1 MQGFSTR
8 SSIVAVLATVLAF
21 FAVSTL
27 TISSAS
33 AADVSANKSSKLKG
47 APKPDIKADFTARGS
62 INAAYAENTPPG
74 VRLLLVNKANGIV
87 AKGKSDRFGSKI
99 FYDVSPGAGYR
110 IFSVRGETVASTSR
124 FAVLRMGD
132 NPKQSFYK
140 SKTLAQGLNY
150 VTMRDGVEIAMTVR
164 LPAGK
169 TLADGP
175 FPTFVEYSGY
185 QTAAPHD
192 AFASF
197 ITGTPDPL
205 APATSTAVGSI
216 VGPLLNFAT
225 VSVQMR
231 GTGCSGGAFDLF
243 GLPTTYDGYDAI
255 ETVGNQPWVKGGK
268 VGMGGISFSGIT
280 QLFTAGTQ
288 PPHLAAI
295 APMSVTDDAYLS
307 SVYPGGIFNN
317 GFQLDWLKERKVD
330 ALPAPEGGQ
339 PWAKELT
346 VNGDPLGNP
355 PNVPDQNCI
364 KNQEM
369 HLQARDGVKQTLSR
383 PYRSEVFKDRSPGT
397 WYSRIK
403 VPVFLL
409 GQFQDE
415 QTSAHFVESLAKL
428 KKNRN
433 VWITLQN
440 GVHADSL
447 GPNSI
452 TRWVEFMNLFVADRI
467 PVVPPLI
474 LSQSSALYEGLANA
488 ASAPVEQSRF
498 AGYPESDLGKAMAEF
513 KQDPRIRVLMD
524 NGTGVP
530 GHPGGIG
537 ASWEIGFSSWPVR
550 QAKATPYYF
559 GKKGTLTRSKDK
571 SVKPVKRASYKA
583 DPDARPVST
592 LSGDRAG
599 GDAWL
604 EQPPYN
610 WAPIAKGK
618 GLGFTS
624 PALTRDVVIAGSSSV
639 DLWLKSSAGDT
650 DLQAT
655 LSEVRPDGNETYV
668 QSGWLR
674 ASHRKLD
681 RKASTV
687 SNPFPTHFRRDAAP
701 LPKRKFSL
709 VRIPVFA
716 TAHAFRAGSKLRVTV
731 SAVGGDRAIW
741 HFATLDKG
749 KTKNTI
755 LLGGKKP
762 SRMVLPVVKGQNAQ
776 GTPLPGPTALR
787 GQPSRVY
794 SAASNGG

>member
-1 MQGFSTR
+1 MRGIR
-8 SSIVAVLATVLAF
+8 NGSSIAAFLAALAF
-21 FAVSTL
+21 FALSAFTATGAGATV
-27 TISSAS
+27 ISGKHGPA
-33 AADVSANKSSKLKG
+33 KPRL
-47 APKPDIKADFTARGS
+47 APKPTTTATFTARGS
-62 INAAYAENTPPG
+62 IDSAYASGTTPG
-74 VRLLLVNKANGIV
+74 IKLLLVNNKNRVLNEGR
-87 AKGKSDRFGSKI
+87 SDSFGSKV
-99 FYDVSPGAGYR
+99 FYGLNPGAGFR
-110 IFSVRGETVASTSR
+110 IFTVKGKVVAASKR
-124 FAVLRMGD
+124 FAVLRAGK
-132 NPKQSFYK
+132 NPPNSFYEG
-140 SKTLAQGLNY
+140 KTLNEGLNY
-150 VTMRDGVEIAMTVR
+150 VTMRDGTELAMTVR
-164 LPAGK
+164 LPSGK
-169 TLADGP
+169 DLSDGP

-197 ITGTPDPL
+197 VTNTSDSL

-216 VGPLLNFAT
+216 VGPLLDFAT

-255 ETVGNQPWVKGGK
+255 ETVGNQPWVRGNK

-307 SVYPGGIFNN
+307 SVYPGGIFND
-317 GFQLDWLKERKVD
+317 GFQLDWLEERKED

-339 PWAKELT
+339 TWAKELT
-346 VNGDPLGNP
+346 TNGDPLGATP
-355 PNVPDQNCI
+355 GIPDQHCVD
-364 KNQEM
+364 NQKM
-369 HLQARDGVKQTLSR
+369 HLQARDGVKQTLSQPFR
-383 PYRSEVFKDRSPGT
+383 NATFKDRSPST

-415 QTSAHFVESLAKL
+415 QTSAHFAESLSKL
-428 KKNRN
+428 KNNKN

-440 GVHADSL
+440 GVHCDSL

-467 PVVPPLI
+467 PVVPALI
-474 LSQSSALYEGLANA
+474 RAQSSLLYQGLASA
-488 ASAPVEQSRF
+488 AAAPVEQSRF
-498 AGYPESDLGKAMAEF
+498 ASYPESDLAKAKAEF
-513 KQDPRIRVLMD
+513 KQDPRVRILMD

-537 ASWEIGFSSWPVR
+537 ASWEMGYDSWPVR

-559 GKKGTLTRSKDK
+559 GKKGALTRSKPR
-571 SVKPVKRASYKA
+571 SGAAASYKA
-583 DPDARPVST
+583 DPEARPVST
-592 LSGDRAG
+592 LTGDHAG
-599 GDAWL
+599 GEAWL
-604 EQPPYN
+604 EDPPYN
-610 WAPIAKGK
+610 WQPIAKGK

-624 PALTRDVVIAGSSSV
+624 PALTKDVVIAGSSSV
-639 DLWLKSSAGDT
+639 DLWLKSSARDT

-655 LSEVRPDGNETYV
+655 LTEVRPDGQETYV

-681 RKASTV
+681 KKASTV
-687 SNPFPTHFRRDAAP
+687 SNPFPTHFKKDAAP
-701 LPKRKFSL
+701 LPKGKFSL

-716 TAHAFRAGSKLRVTV
+716 AAHAFRAGSKLRITV

-749 KTKNTI
+749 NAKNTI

-762 SRMVLPVVKGQNAQ
+762 SRIVLPVLAGADAQ
-776 GTPLPGPTALR
+776 GTPLPEAAALR
-787 GQPSRVY
+787 GQPTRAY
-794 SAASNGG
+794 AAASNGG

>member
-1 MQGFSTR
+1 MRGINKG
-8 SSIVAVLATVLAF
+8 SSIAAWLTVLAAM
-21 FAVSTL
+21 FAAFTVATAPATAAGSGSQ
-27 TISSAS
+27 SS
-33 AADVSANKSSKLKG
+33 KKLKG
-47 APKPDIKADFTARGS
+47 APKPNANANFTSRGS
-62 INAAYAENTPPG
+62 VGQAYAEDTTPG
-74 VRLLLVNKANGIV
+74 IKLLLVNKANGIV
-87 AKGKSDRFGSKI
+87 AQGKSDRFGSKV
-99 FYDVSPGAGYR
+99 FYDRKPGAGYR
-110 IFSVRGETVASTSR
+110 IFSVKGKEVSASKR
-124 FAVLRMGD
+124 FAILRAGKD
-132 NPKQSFYK
+132 PSNSFYAG
-140 SKTLAQGLNY
+140 KTLQEGLNY
-150 VTMRDGVEIAMTVR
+150 VTARDGTELAMTVR
-164 LPAGK
+164 LPSGK
-169 TLADGP
+169 DLGDGP

-197 ITGTPDPL
+197 LSGEPDPL

-255 ETVGNQPWVKGGK
+255 ETVGNQDWVKGGK

-295 APMSVTDDAYLS
+295 SPMSVTDDAYLS
-307 SVYPGGIFNN
+307 SVYPGGIFND
-317 GFQLDWLKERKVD
+317 GFQLDWLEERKED

-339 PWAKELT
+339 AWAKELT
-346 VNGDPLGNP
+346 TNGDPDSATPGI
-355 PNVPDQNCI
+355 PDQHCV

-383 PYRSEVFKDRSPGT
+383 PYRSEIFRDRSPST

-409 GQFQDE
+409 GQFEDE
-415 QTSAHFVESLAKL
+415 QTSAHFAESLGKL
-428 KKNRN
+428 KNNKN

-440 GVHADSL
+440 GVHCDSL
-447 GPNSI
+447 GPSSI

-467 PVVPPLI
+467 PVVPALI
-474 LSQSSALYEGLANA
+474 MSQSALLYQGLAKA
-488 ASAPVEQSRF
+488 AAAPVEQSRF
-498 AGYPESDLGKAMAEF
+498 ASYPDSDLEKARAEF
-513 KQDPRIRVLMD
+513 KKDPRVRILMD
-524 NGTGVP
+524 NGMGVP
-530 GHPGGIG
+530 GEPGGIG
-537 ASWEIGFSSWPVR
+537 ASWEMGYNSWPVK
-550 QAKATPYYF
+550 QAKPTAYYF
-559 GKKGTLTRSKDK
+559 GKKGSLTKAKPK
-571 SVKPVKRASYKA
+571 SAAQASYVA
-583 DPDARPVST
+583 DPKARPVST
-592 LSGDRAG
+592 LTGDHAG
-599 GDAWL
+599 GEAWL
-604 EQPPYN
+604 AEPPYN
-610 WAPIAKGK
+610 WKPIAKGK

-624 PALTRDVVIAGSSSV
+624 PALTRDTIIAGSSSV
-639 DLWLKSSAGDT
+639 DLYLKSTAKDT

-655 LSEVRPDGNETYV
+655 LTEVRPDGQETYV

-681 RKASTV
+681 KRQSTI
-687 SNPFPTHFRRDAAP
+687 SNPFPTHFKKDAAR
-701 LPKRKFSL
+701 LPKGKFSL

-716 TAHAFRAGSKLRVTV
+716 AAHAFRKGSKLRITV

-762 SRMVLPVVKGQNAQ
+762 SRIVLPVLAGADAQ
-776 GTPLPGPTALR
+776 GTPLPAPTALR
-787 GQPSRVY
+787 GEPTRDY
-794 SAASNGG
+794 ATASNGG